1 MGILKIC
8 DPFIKNMTKIII
20 GLISNRKIDR
30 TLDYN
35 ALNTFLM

>member
-8 DPFIKNMTKIII
+8 DPFIKDMTTIII

-30 TLDYN
+30 ALDYN
-35 ALNTFLM
+35 ALNAF